1 MVYQARTVS
10 SSSSSPRAAHK
21 ASTSHRA
28 PKRGQNAPKGPKKR
42 TNRKKGLWWK
52 ILLGVLGGLLAIGI
66 GLFTYLYV
74 TTDIPQP
81 EKVAIAEKTTV
92 YYNDGTTEIGS
103 FSEQNREIIDC
114 SVLPDYVGNAIVAS
128 EDRSFYR
135 NGGIDIM
142 GMARA
147 LYNNL
152 TTGSRQGG
160 STITQQYAERYYLG
174 DTTSYSGKIREA
186 ILAMKIAN
194 SQDKQQVLCNYM
206 NTI

>member
-1 MVYQARTVS
+1 M
-10 SSSSSPRAAHK
+10 
-21 ASTSHRA
+21 
-28 PKRGQNAPKGPKKR
+28 
-42 TNRKKGLWWK
+42 
-52 ILLGVLGGLLAIGI
+52 
-66 GLFTYLYV
+66 
-74 TTDIPQP
+74 
-81 EKVAIAEKTTV
+81 
-92 YYNDGTTEIGS
+92 
-103 FSEQNREIIDC
+103 
-114 SVLPDYVGNAIVAS
+114 LPDYVGNAIVAS

-206 NTI
+206 NTIYLGRGAYGLQAAAKAYFGKEAKDLTVDEAAMIAGIIPAPSMWDPAVNPEQAKSRFTRVIGIMREDGYITGQQASEAKFPRRSRCR